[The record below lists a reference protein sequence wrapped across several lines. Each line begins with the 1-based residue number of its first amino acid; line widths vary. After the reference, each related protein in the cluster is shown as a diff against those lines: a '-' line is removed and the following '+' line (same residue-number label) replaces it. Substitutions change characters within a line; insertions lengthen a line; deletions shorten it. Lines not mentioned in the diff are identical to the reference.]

1 MAEKSQTK
9 AAAAMA
15 DDKKRAIETAMQQIE
30 RTYGK
35 GSIMRFGDN
44 TVSNVEAISTGSL
57 ALDLALGIGGLPKGR
72 IIEIYGPESSGK
84 TTLALHIVAQAQ
96 KRGGEV
102 AFVDAEHALD
112 PDYAARIGVDIDSML
127 VSQPDTGEQALEITD
142 AASPGLALGHAL
154 GRIGCFLAGCCWGI
168 PAPEPW
174 GIALPQAL
182 AAPRGVPLLPVPLY
196 EAAGNALLCAGLL
209 LYRKKKPR
217 RTPGSSTGLYLSAY
231 AVLRFLLEFL
241 RGDEA
246 RGRWGA
252 LSAGQW
258 NALAA
263 LLVGLWLLV
272 RIVEIEIRLDG
283 ASVSAEARLLCGL
296 AALRAGA
303 RLYRDEKGSLRAEA
317 RVLGKPLTRQQLAAH
332 RQRRKELPGGAV
344 SRALKRLHPEVAA
357 LSLRVRIG
365 VPGDAAGT
373 AKLHGLCAALLGLL
387 RAWAERHAARAAHE
401 PFRVRSEA
409 DFSRSVWEARGQC
422 ILWIKMGNLL
432 SAGLCLAA
440 EALRGRK
447 LRRKKG
453 TYKEAESNGAS
464 D

>member
-1 MAEKSQTK
+1 MLS
-9 AAAAMA
+9 
-15 DDKKRAIETAMQQIE
+15 
-30 RTYGK
+30 
-35 GSIMRFGDN
+35 
-44 TVSNVEAISTGSL
+44 
-57 ALDLALGIGGLPKGR
+57 GGL
-72 IIEIYGPESSGK
+72 
-84 TTLALHIVAQAQ
+84 L
-96 KRGGEV
+96 
-102 AFVDAEHALD
+102 
-112 PDYAARIGVDIDSML
+112 
-127 VSQPDTGEQALEITD
+127 
-142 AASPGLALGHAL
+142 LGNP
-154 GRIGCFLAGCCWGI
+154 RAGAVG
-168 PAPEPW
+168 
-174 GIALPQAL
+174 
-182 AAPRGVPLLPVPLY
+182 PVPLY

-209 LYRKKKPR
+209 LYWKKKPR

-272 RIVEIEIRLDG
+272 RIVEIELRLDG

-303 RLYRDEKGSLRAEA
+303 RLYRDEKGKLRAEA

-332 RQRRKELPGGAV
+332 RQRRKELPEGAV
-344 SRALKRLHPEVAA
+344 RRALKRLHPEVAA

-373 AKLHGLCAALLGLL
+373 AKLHGMCAALLGLL

-401 PFRVRSEA
+401 PFRVRSAA
-409 DFSRSVWEARGQC
+409 DFSHSVWEARGQC

-447 LRRKKG
+447 RRRKKG

>member
-1 MAEKSQTK
+1 MHPFFALGRIRIPAWGTLAALG
-9 AAAAMA
+9 AAA
-15 DDKKRAIETAMQQIE
+15 
-30 RTYGK
+30 G
-35 GSIMRFGDN
+35 
-44 TVSNVEAISTGSL
+44 
-57 ALDLALGIGGLPKGR
+57 LGLCLRLLPKGR
-72 IIEIYGPESSGK
+72 RRDGGIVLLWALAGAAVGAKVSYLFAAPGDVPLKLASGFVYYGGLWGGA
-84 TTLALHIVAQAQ
+84 LAAAAAASH
-96 KRGGEV
+96 RGC
-102 AFVDAEHALD
+102 
-112 PDYAARIGVDIDSML
+112 P
-127 VSQPDTGEQALEITD
+127 ALEITD

-217 RTPGSSTGLYLSAY
+217 RTLGSSTGLYLSAY

-263 LLVGLWLLV
+263 LLVGL
-272 RIVEIEIRLDG
+272 
-283 ASVSAEARLLCGL
+283 RLLCGL

-303 RLYRDEKGSLRAEA
+303 RLYRDEKGKLRAEA
-317 RVLGKPLTRQQLAAH
+317 RVLGKPLTGQQLAAH

-447 LRRKKG
+447 RRRKKG

>member
-1 MAEKSQTK
+1 MHPFFVLGRIRIPAWGTLAGLG
-9 AAAAMA
+9 AAA
-15 DDKKRAIETAMQQIE
+15 
-30 RTYGK
+30 G
-35 GSIMRFGDN
+35 FG
-44 TVSNVEAISTGSL
+44 L
-57 ALDLALGIGGLPKGR
+57 CLRLLPKGR
-72 IIEIYGPESSGK
+72 RRDGGIVLLWALAGAAVGAKVSYLFAAPGDVPLRLASGFVYYGGLWGGA
-84 TTLALHIVAQAQ
+84 LAAAAAASH
-96 KRGGEV
+96 RGC
-102 AFVDAEHALD
+102 
-112 PDYAARIGVDIDSML
+112 P
-127 VSQPDTGEQALEITD
+127 ALEITD

-263 LLVGLWLLV
+263 LLLGLWLLV

-283 ASVSAEARLLCGL
+283 ASASAKVRLLCGL
-296 AALRAGA
+296 AA
-303 RLYRDEKGSLRAEA
+303 LRAEA

-332 RQRRKELPGGAV
+332 RQRRKELPEGAV
-344 SRALKRLHPEVAA
+344 RRALGRLHPEVAA

-373 AKLHGLCAALLGLL
+373 AKLHGLCAALL

-401 PFRVRSEA
+401 PFRVQSEA

-447 LRRKKG
+447 RRRKKG

>member
-1 MAEKSQTK
+1 MHPFFALGRIRIPAWGTLAALG
-9 AAAAMA
+9 AAA
-15 DDKKRAIETAMQQIE
+15 
-30 RTYGK
+30 G
-35 GSIMRFGDN
+35 
-44 TVSNVEAISTGSL
+44 
-57 ALDLALGIGGLPKGR
+57 LGLCLRLLPKGR
-72 IIEIYGPESSGK
+72 RRDGGIVLLWALAGAAVGAKVSYLFTAPGDVPLRLASGFVYYGGLWGGA
-84 TTLALHIVAQAQ
+84 LAAAAAASH
-96 KRGGEV
+96 RGC
-102 AFVDAEHALD
+102 
-112 PDYAARIGVDIDSML
+112 P
-127 VSQPDTGEQALEITD
+127 ALEITD

-209 LYRKKKPR
+209 LYRKKKPC
-217 RTPGSSTGLYLSAY
+217 RTPGSITGLYLSAY

-272 RIVEIEIRLDG
+272 RVVEIEIRLDG

-303 RLYRDEKGSLRAEA
+303 RLYRDEKGKLRAEA
-317 RVLGKPLTRQQLAAH
+317 RVLGKPLTAQQLAAH

-401 PFRVRSEA
+401 PFRVQSAA

-447 LRRKKG
+447 RRRKKG

>member
-1 MAEKSQTK
+1 MPLRLASGFVYYGGLWGGALAV
-9 AAAAMA
+9 AAAA
-15 DDKKRAIETAMQQIE
+15 
-30 RTYGK
+30 
-35 GSIMRFGDN
+35 S
-44 TVSNVEAISTGSL
+44 
-57 ALDLALGIGGLPKGR
+57 
-72 IIEIYGPESSGK
+72 
-84 TTLALHIVAQAQ
+84 H
-96 KRGGEV
+96 RGC
-102 AFVDAEHALD
+102 
-112 PDYAARIGVDIDSML
+112 P
-127 VSQPDTGEQALEITD
+127 ALEITD

-209 LYRKKKPR
+209 LYRKKKPH

-272 RIVEIEIRLDG
+272 RIVEIELRLDG

-303 RLYRDEKGSLRAEA
+303 RLYRDEKGKLRAEA
-317 RVLGKPLTRQQLAAH
+317 RVLGKPLTGQQLAAH
-332 RQRRKELPGGAV
+332 RQRRKELPEGAV

-447 LRRKKG
+447 RRRKKG